1 MIFFTN
7 YFSHKK
13 SVANSEQDFLTQNIK
28 TSSFS
33 KTFMTKPS
41 TNCDMCGKQES
52 LLKALIESVEMNVC
66 RGCASFGKVLSTPA
80 FFGRARGQMNAAK
93 PRVPEVVEGIVEEY
107 ALKIKQ
113 AREKRKLTQEEFAK
127 MLNVHESL
135 LRHIEAGKQKPA
147 FDLAR
152 KLEKQLDIVL
162 VEKVAE
168 EETEEK
174 QQRSPKGPMTIGDM
188 LLLKK

>member
-1 MIFFTN
+1 MA
-7 YFSHKK
+7 K
-13 SVANSEQDFLTQNIK
+13 SL
-28 TSSFS
+28 
-33 KTFMTKPS
+33 PS
-41 TNCDMCGKQES
+41 CDMCGKQES
-52 LLKALIESVEMNVC
+52 LVKALIEGVEMNVC
-66 RGCASFGKVLSTPA
+66 RGCASFGKVISAQSL
-80 FFGRARGQMNAAK
+80 FGRARGSMNATK
-93 PRVPEVVEGIVEEY
+93 PRIPEVVECIVEEY

-135 LRHIEAGKQKPA
+135 LRNIEAGKQKPA

-162 VEKVAE
+162 VEKVTE
-168 EETEEK
+168 EENLEK
-174 QQRSPKGPMTIGDM
+174 QQRSAKGSMTIGDM